1 MNTTKTTLYLITS
14 ILAFALLA
22 NVNVGAVFATG
33 GLDDEEEEEAIE
45 ELQSAVQ
52 EIKGTLGTIEL
63 NLTEGSND
71 IQANCPSTEEIVQE
85 VVENITNNN
94 NNNETAETE
103 QPQCPTIQEPEPAPQ
118 IPNQTVIPPVE
129 AQPEQNQ
136 TGCNPVP
143 EPVENKTSDL
153 VPIICPINGE
163 LLGYT
168 NTTSGEQLPISA
180 ANQTEQPQSN
190 NTGFLPP
197 IDLPTEQNQTVIPQE
212 PAPQQCNVTQGQEE
226 QPTSTIVPEQNN
238 VTVGNN
244 PVEFDVN
251 CGCYA
256 VDKSPTEEV
265 Q

>member
-1 MNTTKTTLYLITS
+1 MNSQTKVYLIAS
-14 ILAFALLA
+14 ILAFALFA
-22 NVNVGAVFATG
+22 NVNLGTVFATG

-45 ELQSAVQ
+45 NLQNDIQ

-63 NLTEGSND
+63 NLTAGSND

-94 NNNETAETE
+94 NNNNNVTEPAE
-103 QPQCPTIQEPEPAPQ
+103 QPQCPLVEEQEEPEPVPQ
-118 IPNQTVIPPVE
+118 IPNQTVIPPV
-129 AQPEQNQ
+129 QNETQ
-136 TGCNPVP
+136 TGCNPIVEEP
-143 EPVENKTSDL
+143 EEENKTSDL

-168 NTTSGEQLPISA
+168 NTTNGEQLPISA
-180 ANQTEQPQSN
+180 GN

-197 IDLPTEQNQTVIPQE
+197 IEIPTEEPEVPQQQNQTVTEAELPT
-212 PAPQQCNVTQGQEE
+212 CNVTQGQVEE
-226 QPTSTIVPEQNN
+226 VPTTTIVPEQNG
-238 VTVGNN
+238 TE

-251 CGCYA
+251 CGCFV
-256 VDKSPTEEV
+256 VDKSPEEV

>member
-1 MNTTKTTLYLITS
+1 MNSKTTIYLITS

-94 NNNETAETE
+94 NNNNTEE
-103 QPQCPTIQEPEPAPQ
+103 QPQCPLVPEEPEPVEPQ
-118 IPNQTVIPPVE
+118 IPNQTVIPPV
-129 AQPEQNQ
+129 QNNTE

-143 EPVENKTSDL
+143 EPEPVQNETSDL

-168 NTTSGEQLPISA
+168 NTTSGQQLPISA
-180 ANQTEQPQSN
+180 VVGNETQPQSN

-197 IDLPTEQNQTVIPQE
+197 IEIPTEQNQTVVPE
-212 PAPQQCNVTQGQEE
+212 PAPQQCNVTAPQEPQE
-226 QPTSTIVPEQNN
+226 QPSIVPQEQNN
-238 VTVGNN
+238 VTTNN

-256 VDKSPTEEV
+256 VDKSTEEV

>member
-1 MNTTKTTLYLITS
+1 MNTTKTNTLLIAS

-22 NVNVGAVFATG
+22 NVSAPVFATG

-85 VVENITNNN
+85 VVENITSN
-94 NNNETAETE
+94 NNNENVTET
-103 QPQCPTIQEPEPAPQ
+103 PQCPLVEEPQ
-118 IPNQTVIPPVE
+118 IPNQTTVIPPVE
-129 AQPEQNQ
+129 AVEEEPEQNQ
-136 TGCNPVP
+136 TQGCNPVP
-143 EPVENKTSDL
+143 EENKTSDL

-180 ANQTEQPQSN
+180 GNETTE
-190 NTGFLPP
+190 FLPP
-197 IDLPTEQNQTVIPQE
+197 IELPTEPEQNQTTVVPTE
-212 PAPQQCNVTQGQEE
+212 PAPQQCNVTAPQPIEE
-226 QPTSTIVPEQNN
+226 QPSTTVVPQEQNITTN
-238 VTVGNN
+238 NN

-256 VDKSPTEEV
+256 VDKSTQEV

>member
-1 MNTTKTTLYLITS
+1 MNSKTNTLLITS

-22 NVNVGAVFATG
+22 NVNVGAPVFATG

-45 ELQSAVQ
+45 ELQNAVQ

-85 VVENITNNN
+85 VVENITSN
-94 NNNETAETE
+94 NNNETQE
-103 QPQCPTIQEPEPAPQ
+103 QPQCPLVPEEQPVQ
-118 IPNQTVIPPVE
+118 NQTIIPPVE
-129 AQPEQNQ
+129 AVEEPEQNETQ
-136 TGCNPVP
+136 QGCNPVP
-143 EPVENKTSDL
+143 EEPAVEENKTSDL
-153 VPIICPINGE
+153 LPIICPINGE

-180 ANQTEQPQSN
+180 GNETIQVEE
-190 NTGFLPP
+190 FLPP
-197 IDLPTEQNQTVIPQE
+197 IEIPTEPEQNQTTVVPQE
-212 PAPQQCNVTQGQEE
+212 PQQCNVTAPQEPAEE
-226 QPTSTIVPEQNN
+226 QPTTIVPEQNITTN
-238 VTVGNN
+238 NN

-256 VDKSPTEEV
+256 VDKSTQEV

>member
-1 MNTTKTTLYLITS
+1 MNSKTNTLLITS

-45 ELQSAVQ
+45 ELQNAVQ

-94 NNNETAETE
+94 NNTEE
-103 QPQCPTIQEPEPAPQ
+103 QPQCPLVPEEEVEQTEPVQ
-118 IPNQTVIPPVE
+118 NQTVIPPV
-129 AQPEQNQ
+129 QQQNETV
-136 TGCNPVP
+136 TGCNPIV
-143 EPVENKTSDL
+143 EEENKTSDL

-180 ANQTEQPQSN
+180 VEQNETIQVEE
-190 NTGFLPP
+190 FLPP
-197 IDLPTEQNQTVIPQE
+197 IEIPTEQNQTVVTAPTE

-226 QPTSTIVPEQNN
+226 PEQSSTIVPQEQNITTN
-238 VTVGNN
+238 NN

-256 VDKSPTEEV
+256 VDKSTQEV